1 MFQTTFIKEMMTT
14 ILFIWSKENSD
25 VSYRQGM
32 NEILAVIL
40 LAIFPFYH
48 KDKTTYSNSNTLK
61 DKINLLTTEGKNESL
76 ANELYSFLYNEI
88 DLQADLYTLFNS
100 IMQRGVLE
108 LYRTTTEDS
117 SKKEVFAGV
126 ESI

>member
-1 MFQTTFIKEMMTT
+1 MFQTTFIKELMTT

-32 NEILAVIL
+32 NEVLAVIL

-48 KDKTTYSNSNTLK
+48 KEKAQNISNIDSFK
-61 DKINLLTTEGKNESL
+61 EKINQLKTEGKLDSL
-76 ANELYSFLYNEI
+76 ANELYLFLNNESE
-88 DLQADLYTLFNS
+88 LQADLYTLFNS

-108 LYRTTTEDS
+108 LYRTALEET

-126 ESI
+126 

>member
-1 MFQTTFIKEMMTT
+1 MFQTTFIKELMTT
-14 ILFIWSKENSD
+14 ILFIWSKENND

-48 KDKTTYSNSNTLK
+48 KEKNSNTNLDSFKEKITQLK
-61 DKINLLTTEGKNESL
+61 TEGKTESL
-76 ANELYSFLYNEI
+76 ANELYLYLYNEV

-100 IMQRGVLE
+100 IMQRGVLD
-108 LYRTTTEDS
+108 LYRTNTEDS
-117 SKKEVFAGV
+117 NKKEVFAGV
-126 ESI
+126 ISI

>member
-48 KDKTTYSNSNTLK
+48 KEQTSNSSLDSFK
-61 DKINLLTTEGKNESL
+61 EKINQLKTDGKNESL
-76 ANELYSFLYNEI
+76 ANELYLFLYHET